1 MVVPV
6 RPAILALAVAMAC
19 DEVAPAGP
27 GGAVVASDYLDGVES
42 ATWRDNEDTGD
53 LDDATVLRGQLN
65 DAGVMEVRRGKR
77 FVEGEPVGSFAFS
90 SEGED
95 LTLSAWT
102 WGGEGSDEPTFLA
115 RASSL
120 PGDKIENGAGSCTLE
135 SSEGLETYFG
145 TFDFAISSTCEGAPA
160 PDGVYW
166 FAPGVG
172 LVKADTTVFFLD
184 LVSPH

>member
-1 MVVPV
+1 MK
-6 RPAILALAVAMAC
+6 RAGALLLFALAC
-19 DEVAPAGP
+19 EEVAPAGP
-27 GGAVVASDYLDGVES
+27 GGAVVASDYLEGVES

-53 LDDATVLRGQLN
+53 LDDTTVLRGEVD

-77 FVEGEPVGSFAFS
+77 FVEGEPVGSLTFS

-95 LTLSAWT
+95 LVLAAWS
-102 WGGEGSDEPTFLA
+102 WGSDTSAEPTYLA
-115 RASSL
+115 RNSSL
-120 PGDKIENGAGSCTLE
+120 PGDKIDNGEGSCTLE

-145 TFDFAISSTCEGAPA
+145 TFDYAISSTCEGAPA

-172 LVKADTTVFFLD
+172 LVKADTTAFYLD
-184 LVSPH
+184 LVAPH